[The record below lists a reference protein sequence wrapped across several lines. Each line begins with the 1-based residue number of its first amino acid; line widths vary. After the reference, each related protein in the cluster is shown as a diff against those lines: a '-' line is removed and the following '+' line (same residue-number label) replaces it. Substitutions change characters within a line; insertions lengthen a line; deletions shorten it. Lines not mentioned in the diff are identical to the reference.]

1 MIPAV
6 FWQDIEAAGGM
17 YTGAEVLQLINMRTG
32 KHAILSHLRQQAH
45 LLSVKRG
52 TAYIYP
58 RFQFDP
64 ETHLIRPVI
73 ADLIKLAADAR
84 WTQEELLVWLCS
96 PSGHFRGHRPA
107 EHVDHPDNVLDAARQ
122 AATIQW

>member
-1 MIPAV
+1 MIPTV
-6 FWQDIEAAGGM
+6 FWQNIEAAGGL
-17 YTGAEVLQLINMRTG
+17 YTGAEVLALINMCTG
-32 KHAILSHLRQQAH
+32 NHRVLSHLRLQSH
-45 LLSVKRG
+45 LISIKRG

-58 RFQFDP
+58 RFQFDS

-73 ADLIKLAADAR
+73 ADLIKLAADAG

-107 EHVDHPDNVLDAARQ
+107 EHLDHPDNVLNTARQ
-122 AATIQW
+122 AAAIQW

>member
-1 MIPAV
+1 MIPTV
-6 FWQDIEAAGGM
+6 FWQNIEAAGGM
-17 YTGAEVLQLINMRTG
+17 YTSAEVLALINMRTG
-32 KHAILSHLRQQAH
+32 NHTILSDLRLQAH
-45 LLSVKRG
+45 LLSIKRG

-73 ADLIKLAADAR
+73 ADLIKLAADAG

-107 EHVDHPDNVLDAARQ
+107 EHVDHPDDVLDAARQ
-122 AATIQW
+122 AAAMQW